1 MAGIFISYAR
11 KDINSAQKLEELLL
25 QKDIRV
31 WRDQDSIYAGEQWPK
46 AIGQAIEKEKIFLL
60 LWSKH
65 SAVSHF
71 VEFEWNTALAL
82 KKTIVPVFLDNTP
95 LPAALRAING
105 VSLEDTDKA
114 IKKILDSM
122 SASPPSD
129 QQQNRRVIDNLSQI
143 KEKSIETVLDRVKT
157 TYQQHGWQ
165 VYGNV
170 YQVSGEHIHITA
182 DQQPKKWWEKWL
194 AKVTFLIV
202 LLTLLIFVKVVIVP
216 YGSTKPLDHASIE
229 KQIAQLSDEVAKMRK
244 ESSQPKSVDFSF
256 YLKEWAD
263 QYGFTPDQVKTQ
275 FDQWAE
281 EVKDSDNFR
290 TLGLRAFYLKNF
302 TRAAEIFT
310 RAALQG
316 EQRRMQE
323 DLATFENWKM
333 AGNSYYAGYKFR
345 EALETYRKAEKIAT
359 FEKYPRQWGEI
370 RILLGNTLSELGRRV
385 KGDESKSLLSSAVSS
400 YRQALKLYTRHDAPR
415 DWARTQNNLG
425 NALSQQGIRTGGQ
438 EGADLLAQAVQAYQK
453 ALEIRTFEYL
463 PTDWAQTQN
472 NLAKLYETR
481 ENWSAAIKHYRN
493 VYKIYPADAAN
504 KLALLLHDRVFRF
517 KEALE
522 MTLYLAKQKDAPD
535 VNILLQLV
543 ENYFTTGFYN
553 EGNRFIQ
560 KLRAALK
567 DHSYSNFLIISK
579 IFEISNCVG
588 LDDTGKAAELL
599 ESLIKQVEKQPT
611 DFKLGWNFIGTKY
624 FIRTHKAIEP
634 HREWLLSLFTALEK
648 TGRDSIVSELKKLR
662 PRERQSP

>member
-11 KDINSAQKLEELLL
+11 KDIDSTQKLEEKLLL
-25 QKDIRV
+25 NDIRV
-31 WRDQDSIYAGEQWPK
+31 WRDQRSIYAGEQWPK

-129 QQQNRRVIDNLSQI
+129 QQQNRRVIDTLSQV

-157 TYQQHGWQ
+157 TYKQYGWQ

-182 DQQPKKWWEKWL
+182 DQQPKKWWEKWQ

-202 LLTLLIFVKVVIVP
+202 LFLLTLLIFVKVVIVP

-229 KQIAQLSDEVAKMRK
+229 KQIAILSDEVAKMRK

-256 YLKEWAD
+256 YLKEWAEK
-263 QYGFTPDQVKTQ
+263 YGFTPDQVKTQ
-275 FDQWAE
+275 FDQWAT
-281 EVKDSDNFR
+281 EVENSDNFR
-290 TLGLRAFYLKNF
+290 TLGLREFYLKNF
-302 TRAAEIFT
+302 TRAAENFT
-310 RAALQG
+310 KAALQG

-323 DLATFENWKM
+323 DLATFEDWKM
-333 AGNSYYAGYKFR
+333 AGNSHYADYKFR

-359 FEKYPRQWGEI
+359 FDKYPRQWGEV
-370 RILLGNTLSELGRRV
+370 RIFLGNTLSELGIRV
-385 KGDESKSLLSSAVSS
+385 KGEESKSLLSSAVSS

-415 DWARTQNNLG
+415 YWAGTQNNLG
-425 NALSQQGIRTGGQ
+425 IALTEQGIRSGGQ

-472 NLAKLYETR
+472 NLAK
-481 ENWSAAIKHYRN
+481 
-493 VYKIYPADAAN
+493 
-504 KLALLLHDRVFRF
+504 
-517 KEALE
+517 
-522 MTLYLAKQKDAPD
+522 QKDAPD

-543 ENYFTTGFYN
+543 ENYFTNGLYN
-553 EGNRFIQ
+553 EGNHFIQ
-560 KLRAALK
+560 KLRAVLANT
-567 DHSYSNFLIISK
+567 SNSKIPIISK
-579 IFEISNCVG
+579 IFGIANCVV

-599 ESLIKQVEKQPT
+599 ENLIKQVKKQPT
-611 DFKLGWNFIGTKY
+611 DFKLDWIFTGTKY
-624 FIRTHKAIEP
+624 FIRTNKSLEP
-634 HREWLLSLFTALEK
+634 HREWLLSLFSAVEK